1 MPATEGT
8 LPVNRL
14 WQYQR
19 DLVLLRS
26 LVTIVEAEVAC
37 SCSKDKKK
45 DVCRYMRL
53 FRMSN
58 LYSPR
63 TRRLCRIGNLV
74 PPGAQVT
81 SRLYYVII

>member
-26 LVTIVEAEVAC
+26 LVAIVEAEVAC

-45 DVCRYMRL
+45 MYVVICACSECPIY
-53 FRMSN
+53 
-58 LYSPR
+58 
-63 TRRLCRIGNLV
+63 TRPEHGGFV
-74 PPGAQVT
+74 A
-81 SRLYYVII
+81 